1 MDSGPGGMHIEIRGE
16 RKVIHDNSALSV
28 QRSKQGMRA
37 IAHASF
43 VTPSP
48 PKRYRPGP
56 SRRITHGAITL
67 IMEEFSLTSA
77 CGGDGDV
84 GPDFNR
90 MLVLGPAP
98 LDQVVPVAA
107 WWIIGLTVSAL
118 VVLFV
123 LRWFYVVTKSTKKL
137 EEVYDYLIP
146 RESSDKLQLRLQES
160 ERDLERAQEVL
171 RKHPTTQSKNDY
183 FAFLEEVIWL
193 KNQLYEKE

>member
-1 MDSGPGGMHIEIRGE
+1 MDSGPGGMHTEITGE

-37 IAHASF
+37 IVHASF

-56 SRRITHGAITL
+56 SRRTTHRAITW
-67 IMEEFSLTSA
+67 IM
-77 CGGDGDV
+77 DGDV
-84 GPDFNR
+84 GPGFNR
-90 MLVLGPAP
+90 LLVLGPAP

-146 RESSDKLQLRLQES
+146 RESSDKLQLRLQET

-183 FAFLEEVIWL
+183 FAVLEEVIWL

>member
-1 MDSGPGGMHIEIRGE
+1 MDSGPGGMHNDITGERKVIHTDE

-37 IAHASF
+37 IVHASF

-56 SRRITHGAITL
+56 SRRTTHRAITW
-67 IMEEFSLTSA
+67 IR
-77 CGGDGDV
+77 DGDV
-84 GPDFNR
+84 GPGFNR
-90 MLVLGPAP
+90 LLVLGPAP

-123 LRWFYVVTKSTKKL
+123 LWWFYVVTKCTKKL

-146 RESSDKLQLRLQES
+146 RESRDKLQLRLQVA
-160 ERDLERAQEVL
+160 ERDLKRTKDVL
-171 RKHPTTQSKNDY
+171 RERPTTRSRKDY
-183 FAFLEEVIWL
+183 LLALEEVNWL
-193 KNQLYEKE
+193 KKQLDEKE